1 MVADSCHREKNVQ
14 NREKTFGIEKKN
26 LEYRKMFQGQKKI
39 IKTCSKLIIKT
50 AEWRQWHYYDI
61 FIVNLNIFHTFL

>member
-26 LEYRKMFQGQKKI
+26 LEYRKMFQGQKKNN
-39 IKTCSKLIIKT
+39 KNMF
-50 AEWRQWHYYDI
+50 Q
-61 FIVNLNIFHTFL
+61 VNNKNSRMTSMTLL

>member
-1 MVADSCHREKNVQ
+1 MVVDSCHREKNVQ

-39 IKTCSKLIIKT
+39 VKSRKIKIKIEKKHFGIEKNISESRKLFQN
-50 AEWRQWHYYDI
+50 R
-61 FIVNLNIFHTFL
+61 

>member
-26 LEYRKMFQGQKKI
+26 LEYRKMFQGQKK
-39 IKTCSKLIIKT
+39 KKNMF
-50 AEWRQWHYYDI
+50 Q
-61 FIVNLNIFHTFL
+61 VNNKNSRMTSMTLL

>member
-26 LEYRKMFQGQKKI
+26 LEYRKMFQGQKKK
-39 IKTCSKLIIKT
+39 KTCSKLIIKT
-50 AEWRQWHYYDI
+50 AE
-61 FIVNLNIFHTFL
+61 